1 MTNLDHL
8 KNVPIF
14 ADLSSS
20 DLEKISNKMIL
31 RNYNK
36 GQVILLEESKGET
49 FFVIKTGEVKVTK
62 LSDDGREV
70 ILAIL
75 GESEFFGEMSLLDGE
90 GRSANIVANEDS
102 TALTLSRN
110 DFLSCLESY
119 PKIAISLLEE
129 LAVRLR
135 KSDKHIESLS
145 LSDSEHRIG
154 ITIARLAEE
163 IGTIKKGVVS
173 IKKLPFQQ
181 DIANMAGTSRETVS
195 RTIKLF
201 EDKKILTRNGRAL
214 TIFDFNSFKKVFF
227 LNLLRMSKK
236 FVDQI
241 RSNNQIAISK
251 AITSIE
257 SGDIF
262 NKSFLDEIYKYST
275 SSLRIGITGPPGAG
289 KSTLT
294 DKLIDKFLQSNK
306 SVGVIAVDPTSPFT
320 GGALLGDRVRM
331 NNYLWND
338 DVFIR
343 SLGARGELGGLSKKT
358 QEIGDILAA
367 SGKDIIIYETVGV
380 GQGEHDII
388 KQVDIV
394 IVVLV
399 PESGDEIQLMKA
411 GIIEIGDI
419 FVINKSDRQGSNKLA
434 QSLKNILH
442 STFSKK
448 KLEPEVF
455 LTSADRGDGID
466 SLYKG
471 IDDVNDVFVN
481 NGTLTD
487 KRNNRLKNRVFQI
500 VKDQLLGEFW
510 TSKKINRLNK
520 SIKNIN
526 NTNDSPSKIA
536 KMMIDEKK

>member
-1 MTNLDHL
+1 MTNLDQL

-110 DFLSCLESY
+110 DFLSCLDSY

-214 TIFDFNSFKKVFF
+214 TIFDFNSFKK
-227 LNLLRMSKK
+227 
-236 FVDQI
+236 
-241 RSNNQIAISK
+241 
-251 AITSIE
+251 
-257 SGDIF
+257 
-262 NKSFLDEIYKYST
+262 SFS
-275 SSLRIGITGPPGAG
+275 
-289 KSTLT
+289 
-294 DKLIDKFLQSNK
+294 
-306 SVGVIAVDPTSPFT
+306 
-320 GGALLGDRVRM
+320 
-331 NNYLWND
+331 
-338 DVFIR
+338 
-343 SLGARGELGGLSKKT
+343 
-358 QEIGDILAA
+358 
-367 SGKDIIIYETVGV
+367 
-380 GQGEHDII
+380 
-388 KQVDIV
+388 
-394 IVVLV
+394 
-399 PESGDEIQLMKA
+399 
-411 GIIEIGDI
+411 
-419 FVINKSDRQGSNKLA
+419 
-434 QSLKNILH
+434 
-442 STFSKK
+442 
-448 KLEPEVF
+448 
-455 LTSADRGDGID
+455 
-466 SLYKG
+466 
-471 IDDVNDVFVN
+471 
-481 NGTLTD
+481 
-487 KRNNRLKNRVFQI
+487 
-500 VKDQLLGEFW
+500 
-510 TSKKINRLNK
+510 
-520 SIKNIN
+520 
-526 NTNDSPSKIA
+526 
-536 KMMIDEKK
+536 

>member
-20 DLEKISNKMIL
+20 DLEKISNKMIS
-31 RNYNK
+31 RNYIK

-75 GESEFFGEMSLLDGE
+75 GESDFFGEMSLLDGE

-214 TIFDFNSFKKVFF
+214 TIFDFNSFKK
-227 LNLLRMSKK
+227 
-236 FVDQI
+236 
-241 RSNNQIAISK
+241 
-251 AITSIE
+251 
-257 SGDIF
+257 
-262 NKSFLDEIYKYST
+262 SFS
-275 SSLRIGITGPPGAG
+275 
-289 KSTLT
+289 
-294 DKLIDKFLQSNK
+294 
-306 SVGVIAVDPTSPFT
+306 
-320 GGALLGDRVRM
+320 
-331 NNYLWND
+331 
-338 DVFIR
+338 
-343 SLGARGELGGLSKKT
+343 
-358 QEIGDILAA
+358 
-367 SGKDIIIYETVGV
+367 
-380 GQGEHDII
+380 
-388 KQVDIV
+388 
-394 IVVLV
+394 
-399 PESGDEIQLMKA
+399 
-411 GIIEIGDI
+411 
-419 FVINKSDRQGSNKLA
+419 
-434 QSLKNILH
+434 
-442 STFSKK
+442 
-448 KLEPEVF
+448 
-455 LTSADRGDGID
+455 
-466 SLYKG
+466 
-471 IDDVNDVFVN
+471 
-481 NGTLTD
+481 
-487 KRNNRLKNRVFQI
+487 
-500 VKDQLLGEFW
+500 
-510 TSKKINRLNK
+510 
-520 SIKNIN
+520 
-526 NTNDSPSKIA
+526 
-536 KMMIDEKK
+536 

>member
-20 DLEKISNKMIL
+20 DLEKISKKMIL

-70 ILAIL
+70 ILAML

-214 TIFDFNSFKKVFF
+214 TIFDFNSFKK
-227 LNLLRMSKK
+227 
-236 FVDQI
+236 
-241 RSNNQIAISK
+241 
-251 AITSIE
+251 
-257 SGDIF
+257 
-262 NKSFLDEIYKYST
+262 SFS
-275 SSLRIGITGPPGAG
+275 
-289 KSTLT
+289 
-294 DKLIDKFLQSNK
+294 
-306 SVGVIAVDPTSPFT
+306 
-320 GGALLGDRVRM
+320 
-331 NNYLWND
+331 
-338 DVFIR
+338 
-343 SLGARGELGGLSKKT
+343 
-358 QEIGDILAA
+358 
-367 SGKDIIIYETVGV
+367 
-380 GQGEHDII
+380 
-388 KQVDIV
+388 
-394 IVVLV
+394 
-399 PESGDEIQLMKA
+399 
-411 GIIEIGDI
+411 
-419 FVINKSDRQGSNKLA
+419 
-434 QSLKNILH
+434 
-442 STFSKK
+442 
-448 KLEPEVF
+448 
-455 LTSADRGDGID
+455 
-466 SLYKG
+466 
-471 IDDVNDVFVN
+471 
-481 NGTLTD
+481 
-487 KRNNRLKNRVFQI
+487 
-500 VKDQLLGEFW
+500 
-510 TSKKINRLNK
+510 
-520 SIKNIN
+520 
-526 NTNDSPSKIA
+526 
-536 KMMIDEKK
+536 

>member
-14 ADLSSS
+14 ADLSNS
-20 DLEKISNKMIL
+20 DLEKISNKTIL

-75 GESEFFGEMSLLDGE
+75 GESDFFGEMSLLDGE

-102 TALTLSRN
+102 AVLTLSRN

-195 RTIKLF
+195 RTVKLF

-214 TIFDFNSFKKVFF
+214 TIFNFNSFKK
-227 LNLLRMSKK
+227 
-236 FVDQI
+236 
-241 RSNNQIAISK
+241 
-251 AITSIE
+251 
-257 SGDIF
+257 
-262 NKSFLDEIYKYST
+262 SFS
-275 SSLRIGITGPPGAG
+275 
-289 KSTLT
+289 
-294 DKLIDKFLQSNK
+294 
-306 SVGVIAVDPTSPFT
+306 
-320 GGALLGDRVRM
+320 
-331 NNYLWND
+331 
-338 DVFIR
+338 
-343 SLGARGELGGLSKKT
+343 
-358 QEIGDILAA
+358 
-367 SGKDIIIYETVGV
+367 
-380 GQGEHDII
+380 
-388 KQVDIV
+388 
-394 IVVLV
+394 
-399 PESGDEIQLMKA
+399 
-411 GIIEIGDI
+411 
-419 FVINKSDRQGSNKLA
+419 
-434 QSLKNILH
+434 
-442 STFSKK
+442 
-448 KLEPEVF
+448 
-455 LTSADRGDGID
+455 
-466 SLYKG
+466 
-471 IDDVNDVFVN
+471 
-481 NGTLTD
+481 
-487 KRNNRLKNRVFQI
+487 
-500 VKDQLLGEFW
+500 
-510 TSKKINRLNK
+510 
-520 SIKNIN
+520 
-526 NTNDSPSKIA
+526 
-536 KMMIDEKK
+536 